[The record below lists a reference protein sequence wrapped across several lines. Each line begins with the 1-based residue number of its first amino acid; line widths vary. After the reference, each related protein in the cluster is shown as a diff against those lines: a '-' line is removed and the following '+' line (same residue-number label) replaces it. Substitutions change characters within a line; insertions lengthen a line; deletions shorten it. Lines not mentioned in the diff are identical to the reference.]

1 MKRLSIL
8 TLAAL
13 LLLALAAPGLQA
25 QEAEEAAAAKS
36 SPVSLDFGAKLKSKH
51 VWNGKIS
58 YDSWNLQ
65 PDFTFSAYGFYFNAW
80 GCMPVTQAYGSEVD
94 LTLGYEIGPVSF
106 GVTDF
111 YYTASVDE
119 ARLFTQPFF
128 TWDAKDNGRIH
139 QTYVTL
145 GFSGVEKFPIFINV
159 GTLVFGDYD
168 AVKFDKWKKGQE
180 GGEIKSNWSTYIE
193 LGYSHTLST
202 GQTLTYRLGGTPH
215 KGFFFDR
222 GAGITNIQFSITQ
235 PFKITDSYTI
245 PVTGDIHLNPAYE
258 QLYFVLAVQLF

>member
-1 MKRLSIL
+1 MPMLV
-8 TLAAL
+8 TLQ
-13 LLLALAAPGLQA
+13 LLAFLLPAAQA
-25 QEAEEAAAAKS
+25 QETQENAVTKP

-51 VWNGKIS
+51 VWNGKVS

-65 PDFTFSAYGFYFNAW
+65 PDFTFSAYGLFFNAW
-80 GCMPVTQAYGSEVD
+80 ACVPVTQAYGSEVD
-94 LTLGYEIGPVSF
+94 LSLGYEIGPVSLS
-106 GVTDF
+106 VIDF
-111 YYTASVDE
+111 YYTASAEE

-128 TWDAKDNGRIH
+128 TWDARDNGRVH
-139 QTYVTL
+139 QTYVLL
-145 GFSGVEKFPIFINV
+145 GFAGVKKFPISINV

-168 AVKFDKWKKGQE
+168 KDKFELWEKGQE
-180 GGEIKSNWSTYIE
+180 GGAIKPNWSTYIE

-202 GQTLTYRLGGTPH
+202 GQTLSYRLGGTPH

-258 QLYFVLAVQLF
+258 QLYFVLAVKLF